1 LSVRGS
7 TLISSGLVGNIGH
20 GWKRMVVANILAYCD
35 IVKINKFGWKG
46 VHHTTD
52 QDISLGP
59 SFIFGGITFSD
70 EILKV

>member
-1 LSVRGS
+1 
-7 TLISSGLVGNIGH
+7 
-20 GWKRMVVANILAYCD
+20 MVVANILAYCD